1 MKRIVII
8 AGIALLS
15 AGMWVSGQTTDRP
28 GAKKGERY
36 EMRQGNREHMNPE
49 KRERM
54 NPEKRAEM
62 MATQLQLSEAE
73 QMKLK
78 ALFEKQEAK
87 AAKHREEMKKQRDEN
102 RAKME
107 AERKANQA
115 ELIKVIGQEKFNE
128 LQAKRIAHLQRQNQ
142 ELKMRKNGDRPEFRH
157 RKMMR
162 HRANQN

>member
-15 AGMWVSGQTTDRP
+15 AGMWVSAQTTDRP

-36 EMRQGNREHMNPE
+36 EMRQGNWEH
-49 KRERM
+49 M

-62 MATQLQLSEAE
+62 MASQLQLSEAE
-73 QMKLK
+73 QVKLK

-157 RKMMR
+157 RKMMKR
-162 HRANQN
+162 RATQN